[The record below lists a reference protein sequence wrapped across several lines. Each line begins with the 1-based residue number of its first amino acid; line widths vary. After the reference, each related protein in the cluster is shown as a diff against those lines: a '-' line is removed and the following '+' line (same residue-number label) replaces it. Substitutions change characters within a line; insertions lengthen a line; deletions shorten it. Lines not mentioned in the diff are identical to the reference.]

1 MAKKENRHVIKL
13 KSSQST
19 HIYSTY
25 KNKKNTTERLEIKK
39 YDPIVRRHV
48 MYKEEK

>member
-13 KSSQST
+13 KSSEST

-25 KNKKNTTERLEIKK
+25 KNKKNSPERIEMKK
-39 YDPIVRRHV
+39 YDPIVRKHV

>member
-13 KSSQST
+13 KSSEST

-25 KNKKNTTERLEIKK
+25 KNKKNTPERIEMKK
-39 YDPIVRRHV
+39 YDPIVRKHV
-48 MYKEEK
+48 TYKEEK